1 MKTVSTAL
9 HRISSL
15 AFLLVGAWVTAH
27 AAAPIAEPILG
38 PGDSVRITVFDDPS
52 LTTESRLSVQGTL
65 AFPLLGE
72 VTIGDRTPTDAAKV
86 IADRL
91 KQGRFL
97 QDPRVSV
104 SLVEARSRRVMVMG
118 HVVKPGQYALDG
130 TNERLIDILALAGG
144 RAETGADSIVV
155 TRRSGEARTFEV
167 NIAEMYRKG
176 DLTADLKLEG
186 GDVIY
191 VPEAPVFYVYG
202 AVQRAGVYR
211 LEPTTSVRAA
221 LSVGGGLTQR
231 ASQRR
236 IEIHRRM
243 PDGTVR
249 EFRAKLADP
258 LKANDVVFVKESL
271 F

>member
-1 MKTVSTAL
+1 MKPKPSVIVRFISLVALVTLAWSTSEQAV
-9 HRISSL
+9 
-15 AFLLVGAWVTAH
+15 A
-27 AAAPIAEPILG
+27 AEPVLG
-38 PGDSVRITVFDDPS
+38 PGDTVRVTVFDDPS
-52 LTTESRLSVQGTL
+52 LTTEARISLQGTL

-72 VTIGDRTPTDAAKV
+72 VAIGDRTPSDAAK
-86 IADRL
+86 IITDGL

-104 SLVEARSRRVMVMG
+104 ALVEVRSRRVMVMG
-118 HVVKPGQYALDG
+118 NVAKPGQYALDG

-144 RAETGADSIVV
+144 RSENGADTVVV
-155 TRRSGEARTFEV
+155 TRRNGEAQTFEI

-176 DLTADLKLEG
+176 DLSSDLRLEG

-211 LEPTTSVRAA
+211 LEPATSVRAA

-236 IEIHRRM
+236 IEIHRRL

-249 EFRAKLADP
+249 EFKADLQDP
-258 LKANDVVFVKESL
+258 IQPNDVIYVKESL